1 MKKIFFVLIAF
12 LGFYSCEEAFT
23 TVLTV
28 DPPEYVKRMAVHA
41 FFDAKDTELKASV
54 ATTVG
59 LLEDVDNLGRINDA
73 VVELFVDGQKVGDM
87 VNDGGVSSTTYNYF
101 IVLPKP
107 IGDYGN
113 EVELR
118 ITHPDF
124 DQVSAKEKF
133 PAANLPLNL
142 KFINNAGAIDGG
154 EPAAGIEIEF
164 QDNANQEDFYEI
176 GVIGIE
182 VFPSQD
188 TNFYSIYSNSLDPA
202 IVMGANYEDLLVNDI
217 TFDGSKYRL
226 LVTFAKWSIDNNLP
240 LGMKWNNVSKS
251 QYLYSKSIGAFN
263 NSRETAG
270 PFAEPVSIYS
280 NMENGLG
287 ILGLRRGTYFVVE
300 R

>member
-1 MKKIFFVLIAF
+1 MKKIFFVFIAF

-23 TVLTV
+23 TVLNV
-28 DPPEYVKRMAVHA
+28 DPPEYVKRLAVHA
-41 FFDAKDTELKASV
+41 FFDAKDTQLKASV

-59 LLEDVDNLGRINDA
+59 LLEDASNLGKIDDA
-73 VVELFVDGQKVGDM
+73 LVEILVDGEKLGEM
-87 VNDGGVSSTTYNYF
+87 VNDGGISSTIYNYYL
-101 IVLPKP
+101 ILSKP
-107 IGDYGN
+107 IGDYGE
-113 EVELR
+113 EVEIR

-124 DQVSAKEKF
+124 EQVSAKEKF
-133 PAANLPLNL
+133 PKANAPLNL

-164 QDNANQEDFYEI
+164 QDNAGEEDFYEI

-202 IVMGANYEDLLVNDI
+202 IVMGANYEDLLVNDL

-226 LVTFAKWSIDNNLP
+226 LVTFAKWNISDNLP
-240 LGMKWNNVSKS
+240 LGMKWNNISKS

-263 NSRETAG
+263 NARETAG
-270 PFAEPVSIYS
+270 PFAEPVSIYT

-287 ILGLRRGTYFVVE
+287 ILGLKRGTYFEVE